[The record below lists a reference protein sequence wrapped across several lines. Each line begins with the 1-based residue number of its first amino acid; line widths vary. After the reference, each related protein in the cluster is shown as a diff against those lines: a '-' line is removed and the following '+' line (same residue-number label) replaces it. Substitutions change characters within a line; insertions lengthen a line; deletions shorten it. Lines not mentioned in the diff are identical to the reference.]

1 MRKHVSQKPSDQEER
16 EQRILDAA
24 VALIL
29 RQGYNKTTMSDI
41 AEAAGIG
48 RGVLYQHF
56 QSKERLFEV
65 LLSREV
71 LQYGQAWVES
81 IEADPHGGTIG
92 SIYRAVLSAIKS
104 RPLMAAMMRRD
115 RRVIGTY
122 LRKPGNLLASMQ
134 SGSAWVETLR
144 AMQRVGVLRQ
154 DADPAIMA
162 CLMDMLAY
170 GFVNIDE
177 FRHPDDIPPFDVL
190 IEAMADMMDRLLT
203 PDGSGNREEARA
215 ILLRFAADA
224 HARLGQATLSRVE
237 KEREQR

>member
-1 MRKHVSQKPSDQEER
+1 MSQKPSDQEER

-29 RQGYNKTTMSDI
+29 RQGYDKTTMSDI
-41 AEAAGIG
+41 AEATGIG

-56 QSKERLFEV
+56 TSKEGLFEA

-71 LQYGQAWVES
+71 LQYGQAWVEY
-81 IEADPHGGTIG
+81 IETDPHGGTIG

-104 RPLMAAMMRRD
+104 RPLMVAMMRRD

-134 SGSAWVETLR
+134 SASAWEETLR
-144 AMQRVGVLRQ
+144 ALQRVGVLRQ
-154 DADPAIMA
+154 GVDPAIMA

-177 FRHPDDIPPFDVL
+177 LRSPEDIPPFDVL
-190 IEAMADMMDRLLT
+190 IEAMADMMDRLLA
-203 PDGSGNREEARA
+203 PEDGGNREEARA
-215 ILLRFAADA
+215 ILRRFAADA
-224 HARLGQATLSRVE
+224 RARLVQAALTRGE
-237 KEREQR
+237 KER

>member
-1 MRKHVSQKPSDQEER
+1 VSQKLIAQEER
-16 EQRILDAA
+16 EQRILDATDE
-24 VALIL
+24 LIL
-29 RQGYNKTTMSDI
+29 RQGYDKTTMSDI
-41 AEAAGIG
+41 AEATGIG

-56 QSKERLFEV
+56 KSKESLFEA

-71 LQYGQAWVES
+71 LHYGQAWVEY
-81 IEADPHGGTIG
+81 IETDPHGGTIG
-92 SIYRAVLSAIKS
+92 SIYRAVLSAIKI

-134 SGSAWVETLR
+134 SESAWVETLR

-154 DADPAIMA
+154 SVDPAIMA

-177 FRHPDDIPPFDVL
+177 FRSPDDTPPFDVL

-203 PDGSGNREEARA
+203 PENGGNREEAKA
-215 ILLRFAADA
+215 ILLHFAANA
-224 HARLGQATLSRVE
+224 RARLDQAMLSQVE
-237 KEREQR
+237 KEREKR